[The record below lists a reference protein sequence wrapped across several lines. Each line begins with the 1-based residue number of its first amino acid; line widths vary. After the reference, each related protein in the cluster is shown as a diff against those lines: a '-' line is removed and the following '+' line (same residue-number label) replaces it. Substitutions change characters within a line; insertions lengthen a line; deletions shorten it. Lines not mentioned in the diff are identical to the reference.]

1 MCNRVLLHS
10 AGWLVEMVNQP
21 CIALVIT
28 IMSACMN
35 CHREYTE
42 PSMTRKLFFVIP
54 VVNIYY
60 YYYCCCRFD
69 ERGRLFAKQEVKAI
83 QSGPNGLG
91 LFFTGDQT
99 GLITV
104 WK

>member
-1 MCNRVLLHS
+1 MASGNGKPTLYCSCNNNS
-10 AGWLVEMVNQP
+10 
-21 CIALVIT
+21 
-28 IMSACMN
+28 
-35 CHREYTE
+35 E
-42 PSMTRKLFFVIP
+42 PSMIQELFFFFVIP
-54 VVNIYY
+54 VINIY

-91 LFFTGDQT
+91 LYFTGDHT

-104 WK
+104 WKWLAESKA